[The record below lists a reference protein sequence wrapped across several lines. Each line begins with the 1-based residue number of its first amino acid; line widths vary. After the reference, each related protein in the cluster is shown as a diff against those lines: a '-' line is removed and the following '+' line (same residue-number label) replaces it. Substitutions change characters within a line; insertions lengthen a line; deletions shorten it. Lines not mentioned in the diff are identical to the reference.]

1 MKKSF
6 TLVEIL
12 IVVTILGILA
22 AVIMPSIK
30 DYVQQAKESA
40 AKDNLRILRNA
51 IGLYAAQHGG
61 IAPGYPDNDPSKNPS
76 RSYLVIHLIGGKYL
90 NQIPENPFN
99 GFEISHLKIIGNN
112 DPFPDTPTGT
122 ASWVYKPATKEIRL
136 DWTGTDSAGVS
147 YYDY

>member
-22 AVIMPSIK
+22 AVIMPSVK

-51 IGLYAAQHGG
+51 IGLYAAR
-61 IAPGYPDNDPSKNPS
+61 NK
-76 RSYLVIHLIGGKYL
+76 RS
-90 NQIPENPFN
+90 
-99 GFEISHLKIIGNN
+99 
-112 DPFPDTPTGT
+112 
-122 ASWVYKPATKEIRL
+122 
-136 DWTGTDSAGVS
+136 SAGLARNRQRGRPLLRLLVRTGIHVGNFGE
-147 YYDY
+147 YKALPFFFA